1 MMASPFDTKNKV
13 AAALD
18 HLAFRAV
25 LLLCCT
31 LYFFYLWRSGLPS
44 LIAGGALFALV
55 MLLLM
60 LLQRRTL
67 SRRDRMLRE
76 RLSGM
81 IALDNLLLLP
91 NAQACKQLCTL
102 LCSALEAEAL
112 PSGQMLYENETW
124 LVRCAQCLQGTRVSQ
139 GDVLSAHRARVE
151 SGAQRCILASTTGF
165 SPEAVRA
172 AEWAD
177 PPIRLIAGR
186 QLALLFGRLHPATD
200 EEIAAHLARSK
211 KPFSWQ
217 RIRALALS
225 PVKERR
231 YLLCAAMLLFFFV
244 LTRNIV
250 ALLSSQL
257 SFALALLCHRE
268 NQRSFRL

>member
-13 AAALD
+13 ASALD
-18 HLAFRAV
+18 RLAFRAG

-67 SRRDRMLRE
+67 TRRDRMLRE

-91 NAQACKQLCTL
+91 NAQACKQICTL
-102 LCSALEAEAL
+102 LCSALEAETL
-112 PSGQMLYENETW
+112 PGGQMLYEGETW

-231 YLLCAAMLLFFFV
+231 YLLCAAMLLLFFV

-250 ALLSSQL
+250 ALLSSLL
-257 SFALALLCHRE
+257 SFALALLCHKE